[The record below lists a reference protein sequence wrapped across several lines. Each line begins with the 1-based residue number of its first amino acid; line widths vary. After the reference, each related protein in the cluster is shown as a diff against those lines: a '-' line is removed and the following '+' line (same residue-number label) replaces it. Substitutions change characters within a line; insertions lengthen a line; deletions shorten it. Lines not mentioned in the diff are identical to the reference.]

1 MVDIMKDNTIGYEHK
16 TNTHEGQKLDKTFY
30 SISPIC
36 HSGGIGSG
44 FFSNYRVCLDKLI
57 HFYQMNRTEKVF
69 INWANTTFV
78 EEFNPIVSYGE
89 IIGGE
94 MPIDDSKNPFNHWFE
109 QENPY
114 ELDVPIDNIIIS
126 DMERPRNID
135 HSIDYFNHPSLKLQ
149 QFVDRKYIKIKESIQ
164 QKVDSIY
171 QEHLDGHT
179 VLGVMLRGSEFNYY
193 HGDFYG
199 HQNIESYISSIKK
212 ILLGNPQI
220 TKLFIVS
227 DETEYVNKTS
237 DAFPSSYFIPNI
249 FRRTD
254 ETDEYIKRVTCWMNV
269 SKKRENHCKL
279 LGEETIIQT
288 KLLSKCDYLFGRH
301 CGIIAGA
308 VLWNENIKKTFRL

>member
-36 HSGGIGSG
+36 ELNGIGSG
-44 FFSNYRVCLDKLI
+44 FFSNYRRCLDKLI
-57 HFYQMNRTEKVF
+57 DFHQMNRTETVY

-78 EEFNPIVSYGE
+78 EEFNPISHYGK

-94 MPIDDSKNPFNHWFE
+94 MPIDDSNNPFNHWFE

-114 ELDVPIDNIIIS
+114 ELNVPVNNIIIS
-126 DMERPRNID
+126 SMEMSHNIN
-135 HSIDYFNHPSLKLQ
+135 HCVDYFNEPSLELQ
-149 QFVDRKYIKIKESIQ
+149 QLVDRKYIKIKDNIQ
-164 QKVDSIY
+164 QKIDSIY
-171 QEHLDGHT
+171 QQHFDGHT
-179 VLGVMLRGSEFNYY
+179 VLGVMLRGSEFDYW
-193 HGDFYG
+193 HGDLYG
-199 HQNIESYISSIKK
+199 YQSIKSYILAIKK

-237 DAFPSSYFIPNI
+237 DTFPSSYFIPNI

-254 ETDEYIKRVTCWMNV
+254 ETDEYIIRVGCWMNV
-269 SKKRENHCKL
+269 SKKRENHCRL

-308 VLWNENIKKTFRL
+308 VLWNENIKKIFRL

>member
-1 MVDIMKDNTIGYEHK
+1 MEKY
-16 TNTHEGQKLDKTFY
+16 Y

-36 HSGGIGSG
+36 EPGGIGSG
-44 FFSNYRVCLDKLI
+44 FFSNYRICLEKLVDF
-57 HFYQMNRTEKVF
+57 HQMNRTENVY

-78 EEFNPIVSYGE
+78 DGFNPLVQYGK

-94 MPIDDSKNPFNHWFE
+94 MPIDDSNNPFNQWFE

-114 ELDVPIDNIIIS
+114 KLDVPIDNIILS
-126 DMERPRNID
+126 DMRRSGHINHAE
-135 HSIDYFNHPSLKLQ
+135 DYFDDPSLELQ
-149 QFVDRKYIKIKESIQ
+149 QFVDRKYIKIKDEIQ

-171 QEHLDGHT
+171 QEHFDGHT
-179 VLGVMLRGSEFNYY
+179 VLGVMLRGSEFNYH
-193 HGDFYG
+193 HGNIYG
-199 HQNIESYISSIKK
+199 HQTIDSYISAIKK
-212 ILLGNPQI
+212 VLLGNPQI

-254 ETDEYIKRVTCWMNV
+254 ETDEYIIRVHCWMNV

-308 VLWNENIKKTFRL
+308 VLWNENIKKVFRLSPTPNRKEHNFFNKIKMNKKIYSK